1 MAKIP
6 RMVCPSTQTIPLTQT
21 KTIKKQ
27 QQLKRNTTI
36 SICKALAIILMV
48 IGHADCPGGLSAFL
62 YEFHMPL
69 FFMAAGY
76 FFSLRYLNDEA
87 TFIKKRIRGLYL
99 PFLKW
104 SVFFLC
110 IHNLMFDIGLLN
122 EQYGNWSGGVT
133 HPYTW
138 HQAEQRFWNMI
149 SAMGGYDEFLCG
161 AFWFFRGLL
170 VASILYLVLF
180 KIGVRLWT
188 AITKEKPTEKAY
200 RQWIPIGVCLTALL
214 LAAWKTSE
222 NLKVITLVQGGYRDI
237 MGIFFFG
244 MGFLFRQWEHKYK
257 PTWWNT
263 VLFFVVVLVFSI
275 YLTANMNWRSTFNQF
290 LSLPVPA
297 LCGCLLTYNIATWFN
312 RHEGRWKQLLVYMG
326 DHTLAIFVFHI
337 ISFKIVSAVK
347 ILYYDMDWAQIGCH
361 MVIHDHAS
369 DDLFWLL
376 YGLVGVSVPL
386 LVNYAYEKTMPIL
399 RSKLVKH

>member
-1 MAKIP
+1 M
-6 RMVCPSTQTIPLTQT
+6 
-21 KTIKKQ
+21 
-27 QQLKRNTTI
+27 KRNTTI

-386 LVNYAYEKTMPIL
+386 MVNYAYEKTMPIL